1 MVYIREMRE
10 ETSQQEPKTPLE
22 ILSEATRK
30 INEKIAPLMAL
41 SVEIDKTSIGNK
53 AEGSRNDALIKLT
66 RQSRTSTFAV
76 EIKKTA
82 EMRDIQNSVNQIRE
96 RAVKN
101 KKFEPMIVQ
110 RYLSE
115 PAQRWL
121 REQQISYADAT
132 GNFMLSSPS
141 MNILVMSDAGAKRD
155 PWRPLGRPRSSLKG
169 EPVARIVRSL
179 IENTPPYSLPMISK
193 MSDSSSGV
201 TYRTVDYLDRQNL
214 IELEKVFTGTRETL
228 KIISVKWL
236 DIIEA
241 WSKEYS
247 FMQSNSVKSYF
258 EPRGISEVV
267 KNLRKI
273 NPKTYAVT
281 GSVAASIYEKYAEAK
296 QIRIYAKDLGD
307 LVNKLGLREV
317 ESGAN
322 VQIAATEYDS
332 VFRGTA
338 QMDGISVVALPQI
351 AVDLLSGPGRNPIEG
366 KAILDWMS
374 TNEISW
380 RKP

>member
-1 MVYIREMRE
+1 MYIREMRE
-10 ETSQQEPKTPLE
+10 EISQHEPKTPLE

-41 SVEIDKTSIGNK
+41 SIEIDKTSIGNK
-53 AEGSRNDALIKLT
+53 AAGSKNDALIKLT
-66 RQSRTSTFAV
+66 RKSRTSTFAV
-76 EIKKTA
+76 EIKKTG
-82 EMRDIQNSVNQIRE
+82 EMRDIQNSVNQIKE
-96 RAVKN
+96 RSEKN
-101 KKFEPMIVQ
+101 KKFEPIIVQ

-141 MNILVMSDAGAKRD
+141 MNILVMSDSGAKRD
-155 PWRPLGRPRSSLKG
+155 PWRLLGRPRSTLKG

-193 MSDSSSGV
+193 LSNSSSGV
-201 TYRTVDYLDRQNL
+201 TYRTIDYLDRQNL
-214 IELEKVFTGTRETL
+214 IELEKVFTGTRETS
-228 KIISVKWL
+228 KIISVNWL

-258 EPRGISEVV
+258 EPRGIGEIVN
-267 KNLRKI
+267 NLRKV
-273 NPKTYAVT
+273 NPKSYAVT
-281 GSVAASIYEKYAEAK
+281 GSVAASSYEKYAEAK
-296 QIRIYAKDLGD
+296 QIRIYAKDVGE

-317 ESGAN
+317 DSGAN

-332 VFRGTA
+332 VFRGIA
-338 QMDGISVVALPQI
+338 QVAGISVVALPQI
-351 AVDLLSGPGRNPIEG
+351 AVDLLSGPGRNPSEG
-366 KAILDWMS
+366 KAILEWMS
-374 TNEISW
+374 ANEVSW

>member
-1 MVYIREMRE
+1 MEYIREMRE

-22 ILSEATRK
+22 ILSAAIRK
-30 INEKIAPLMAL
+30 INEKIAPLVAL
-41 SVEIDKTSIGNK
+41 SIEIDKTYIGNK
-53 AEGSRNDALIKLT
+53 AEGSRNNALIKLT

-82 EMRDIQNSVNQIRE
+82 EIRDIQNSVNQIRE
-96 RAVKN
+96 RDIKN
-101 KKFEPMIVQ
+101 KKLEPMIVQ

-155 PWRPLGRPRSSLKG
+155 PWRPLGRPRNSLKG

-193 MSDSSSGV
+193 LSESSSGV
-201 TYRTVDYLDRQNL
+201 TYRTVDYLVRQNL
-214 IELEKVFTGTRETL
+214 IELENVFTGNRKTSR
-228 KIISVKWL
+228 IISVDWL

-258 EPRGISEVV
+258 EPRGINEVV

-273 NPKTYAVT
+273 NPKSYAVT
-281 GSVAASIYEKYAEAK
+281 GSVAASNYEKYAEAK
-296 QIRIYAKDLGD
+296 QIRIYAKDRDD
-307 LVNKLGLREV
+307 LVIKLGLREV

-374 TNEISW
+374 TNEDTW
-380 RKP
+380 RKT

>member
-1 MVYIREMRE
+1 MYIREMRE
-10 ETSQQEPKTPLE
+10 EISQHEPKTPLE

-41 SVEIDKTSIGNK
+41 SIEIDKTSIGNK
-53 AEGSRNDALIKLT
+53 AAGSRNDALIRLT
-66 RQSRTSTFAV
+66 RKSRTSTFAV

-82 EMRDIQNSVNQIRE
+82 EMRDIQNSVNQIKE
-96 RAVKN
+96 RSEKN
-101 KKFEPMIVQ
+101 KKLEPMIVQ

-141 MNILVMSDAGAKRD
+141 MNILVMSDSGAKRD
-155 PWRPLGRPRSSLKG
+155 PWRLLGRPRSTLKG

-193 MSDSSSGV
+193 LSNSSSGV
-201 TYRTVDYLDRQNL
+201 TYRTIDYLDRQNL
-214 IELEKVFTGTRETL
+214 IELEKVFTGTRETS
-228 KIISVKWL
+228 KIISVNWL

-258 EPRGISEVV
+258 EPRGIGEIVN
-267 KNLRKI
+267 NLRKV
-273 NPKTYAVT
+273 NPKSYAVT
-281 GSVAASIYEKYAEAK
+281 GSVAASSYEKYAEAK
-296 QIRIYAKDLGD
+296 QIRIYSKDVGE

-317 ESGAN
+317 DSGAN

-332 VFRGTA
+332 VFRGIA
-338 QMDGISVVALPQI
+338 QVDGISVVALPQI
-351 AVDLLSGPGRNPIEG
+351 AVDLLSGPGRNPSEG
-366 KAILDWMS
+366 KAILEWMS
-374 TNEISW
+374 ANEVSW

>member
-296 QIRIYAKDLGD
+296 QIRIYARDLGD